1 MSEPR
6 LPDLARSFEQHLRA
20 ENKSDRTVV
29 LGVELIAGEIPDTRF
44 RVRRRGRDEDPI
56 DLAAPLAY
64 SVEVLAAG
72 LAAGARKATAE
83 PATGHRPPQS
93 GCRQRRRRSTG
104 RWWGEGMHDP
114 PGAAHHHENQAACL
128 RCWTSGRCDGRAPRY
143 RSWSRGRVPL
153 GALLSELL
161 AAESH

>member
-72 LAAGARKATAE
+72 LAAGSQEGNGRARYWSPTTPIRMPTA
-83 PATGHRPPQS
+83 PATVNRAMVGRGH
-93 GCRQRRRRSTG
+93 
-104 RWWGEGMHDP
+104 
-114 PGAAHHHENQAACL
+114 A
-128 RCWTSGRCDGRAPRY
+128 
-143 RSWSRGRVPL
+143 
-153 GALLSELL
+153 
-161 AAESH
+161 